1 MSEETLSRA
10 DEYRA
15 KAQEHEFIASLCAPS
30 ALRTELMR
38 VAQSYRSLA
47 EQEDW
52 LAAQIVL
59 PADATESTIA

>member
-1 MSEETLSRA
+1 
-10 DEYRA
+10 
-15 KAQEHEFIASLCAPS
+15 
-30 ALRTELMR
+30 LRTELMR

-59 PADATESTIA
+59 PADAAESTSA